1 MKKLLLLVC
10 MMVMMSGTC
19 LAFIPVNNPEP
30 VLCIDAVSKDR
41 KHDDSAI
48 VYLKVDTDKYTTL
61 YVEDYRIAIVDFA
74 YDEEKETLA
83 GSLSIKWPSNKR
95 NDEQDEEGVVRRK
108 VERDAERIESFVLP
122 MGETKELDVNGLKIT
137 LNLMTANR
145 PNGAVLW

>member
-83 GSLSIKWPSNKR
+83 GSLSIRWYSSG
-95 NDEQDEEGVVRRK
+95 ERK
-108 VERDAERIESFVLP
+108 GERDAERIEQFVLP
-122 MGETKELDVNGLKIT
+122 MGGTKELDVNGLKIT

-145 PNGAVLW
+145 PNGAMIW